1 MAWPAVV
8 AAGVAA
14 AGATGNGVLSYYT
27 DKNLH
32 RQAQADTQK
41 NMVLASHLEQQSI
54 RNYTSNLRAAGLNPA
69 LATGAQ
75 PVTVG
80 SPASPAVAGSGKF
93 DYSSVAP
100 AFLEGLGKKAEIEN
114 TESATEVNE
123 ANAQKLEEETREK
136 KIQNDREE
144 SRDRIISE
152 QVDNYLNE
160 MKDRTDDPFI
170 RGLIESVQRGEG
182 IRDVGALHGFCDL
195 FFDFS
200 QRERDRELDYIAKE
214 MDKEV
219 LRRQFEED
227 TLTALAKR
235 PYDERIALYKRV
247 ALMNMQIYSL
257 AADASLTENKREL
270 IQKQVE
276 HLEQEVQSMYHRDPA
291 AMYQAGD
298 TSALVVGASYEAIV
312 RAADGFGFGTGA
324 ALASRLGGRAPGA
337 MKTRLD
343 VGEARA
349 ARQTEVFRQA
359 MKKGEQPKQLEVARL
374 RKELEQMK
382 SNEKYFKPEVYRK
395 KLDELMRVKYGI

>member
-8 AAGVAA
+8 AAGIA
-14 AGATGNGVLSYYT
+14 AGASTSNGFASYYT

-41 NMVLASHLEQQSI
+41 NMRLAAELEQESI
-54 RNYTSNLRAAGLNPA
+54 RNSTVNLRAAGLSPA
-69 LATGAQ
+69 LATGSTG
-75 PVTVG
+75 VTVG
-80 SPASPAVAGSGKF
+80 SPASPVVAGSGKF
-93 DYSSVAP
+93 DYSGVAP
-100 AFLEGLGKKAEIEN
+100 AMLEGLGKKAEIEN
-114 TESATEVNE
+114 TESATKVNE
-123 ANAQKLEEETREK
+123 ANTQKLAEETREK

-144 SRDRIISE
+144 SRNRIISE
-152 QVDNYLNE
+152 QVDSYLNE

-182 IRDVGALHGFCDL
+182 IRDVGALHGFSEL

-257 AADASLTENKREL
+257 ASEASLTENKREL
-270 IQKQVE
+270 MQKQVK
-276 HLEQEVQSMYHRDPA
+276 HLEQEIQSMYHRDPA

-298 TSALVVGASYEAIV
+298 TSALVVGASYEAIM
-312 RAADGFGFGTGA
+312 RAADGFGFGSGA
-324 ALASRLGGRAPGA
+324 ALASRFGGRATGA
-337 MKTRLD
+337 LRTRLETGSVKAAKQTRQVQKGLTD
-343 VGEARA
+343 ARVQEI
-349 ARQTEVFRQA
+349 RETV
-359 MKKGEQPKQLEVARL
+359 
-374 RKELEQMK
+374 RKRYP
-382 SNEKYFKPEVYRK
+382 NAKPE
-395 KLDELMRVKYGI
+395 KLAMIANDWIKEEKRRIFK